1 MAMEA
6 DNTTH
11 HVHHNDILS
20 VGVSLDID
28 SFLSS
33 HLSQLDR
40 VVSEVE
46 LNYSTLMS
54 EIDSSLSFVSV
65 RRKQRLRALSV
76 SGVSNHASSS
86 SSSTSATY
94 ARTAFP
100 RIACA
105 LSTRRDRTAF
115 GKHTDDSDDVH
126 LFGQTNKRDVS
137 PTTTLAPPAFVAD
150 AHEDENE
157 HDEHNLMP
165 APPVPTPRLSQKEA
179 AGAIQEAYRAHRRR
193 RKLERA
199 RISLER
205 RVKGTQKRLAMHEW
219 LREARRRASVR
230 EKLQARRSKMRRA
243 KTPGDDANFALVLA
257 DVRRDEGPFAFAAA
271 WHAYALRAQ
280 VLTAWVR
287 ITLEEINV

>member
-1 MAMEA
+1 MELE
-6 DNTTH
+6 DTT
-11 HVHHNDILS
+11 LLQE
-20 VGVSLDID
+20 GVD
-28 SFLSS
+28 SFLHR
-33 HLSQLDR
+33 HLLMMDR
-40 VVSEVE
+40 V
-46 LNYSTLMS
+46 LMEC
-54 EIDSSLSFVSV
+54 EIDVALLMGEIEDSLEFVSL
-65 RRKQRLRALSV
+65 RRKQRLRALV
-76 SGVSNHASSS
+76 SDDSAGTPPAS
-86 SSSTSATY
+86 TY
-94 ARTAFP
+94 ARTSFP

-105 LSTRRDRTAF
+105 LSTRRGTAL
-115 GKHTDDSDDVH
+115 GKHTDGDDVDM
-126 LFGQTNKRDVS
+126 FGQTNKRDVS

-150 AHEDENE
+150 AHGEEN
-157 HDEHNLMP
+157 DEHSLMP

-179 AGAIQEAYRAHRRR
+179 ARAIQEAYRAHRRT

-287 ITLEEINV
+287 IALEYINV

>member
-1 MAMEA
+1 MEEEEEA
-6 DNTTH
+6 C
-11 HVHHNDILS
+11 ILE
-20 VGVSLDID
+20 GVD
-28 SFLSS
+28 SFLHR
-33 HLSQLDR
+33 HLLLADR
-40 VVSEVE
+40 VSQECSE
-46 LNYSTLMS
+46 LYSLLMG
-54 EIDSSLSFVSV
+54 EIEDSLDFVSL
-65 RRKQRLRALSV
+65 RRKQRMRALV
-76 SGVSNHASSS
+76 SDD
-86 SSSTSATY
+86 STSASASAVTPPASTY
-94 ARTAFP
+94 ARTSFP

-105 LSTRRDRTAF
+105 LSTRRGTAL
-115 GKHTDDSDDVH
+115 GKHTDGDDVD

-150 AHEDENE
+150 AHGEEN
-157 HDEHNLMP
+157 DEHNLMP

-179 AGAIQEAYRAHRRR
+179 ARAIQEAYRAHRRR

-230 EKLQARRSKMRRA
+230 EKLQARCSKMRRA

-287 ITLEEINV
+287 ITLEYINV